1 MQECGVIICNDCS
14 MSRAV
19 IEGSESRTRL
29 CDKCVKVMIPQLL
42 ERLRSESED
51 ASQKR
56 LAVAALESLME
67 NPLNHDYVTRFGGVL
82 LLMAALHDPD
92 ESISARAAG
101 ALCALTLSVA
111 STLQMVL
118 EGAVL
123 QMLEVDETISTWAI
137 CLQALRNIWKQINR
151 QDFRRMLHA
160 VARVSADADIGTPG
174 SWNGAANDRASRLT
188 PCFWVLKQASC
199 GGTSC

>member
-1 MQECGVIICNDCS
+1 
-14 MSRAV
+14 
-19 IEGSESRTRL
+19 
-29 CDKCVKVMIPQLL
+29 
-42 ERLRSESED
+42 
-51 ASQKR
+51 
-56 LAVAALESLME
+56 
-67 NPLNHDYVTRFGGVL
+67 
-82 LLMAALHDPD
+82 MAALHDPD

-160 VARVSADADIGTPG
+160 VARVSADADIGTIG
-174 SWNGAANDRASRLT
+174 SWNDAADDRAIRLT
-188 PCFWVLKQASC
+188 PCSLMLKQASC

>member
-1 MQECGVIICNDCS
+1 MIICNECS

-19 IEGSESRTRL
+19 IEGSESRARL
-29 CDKCVKVMIPQLL
+29 CDKCVKAMIPELL
-42 ERLRSESED
+42 ARLRSESED
-51 ASQKR
+51 ASRKR
-56 LAVAALESLME
+56 MAVAALESLME
-67 NPLNHDYVTRFGGVL
+67 NPLNHDYVTRFGGIL

-123 QMLEVDETISTWAI
+123 QMLEVDETLSTWAI

-160 VARVSADADIGTPG
+160 VARVSADANIGKTAPQNEG
-174 SWNGAANDRASRLT
+174 CMTLLSDL
-188 PCFWVLKQASC
+188 PCC
-199 GGTSC
+199 C

>member
-19 IEGSESRTRL
+19 IEGSDGRARL
-29 CDKCVKVMIPQLL
+29 CDKCVKVMVPDLL
-42 ERLRSESED
+42 VRLRNGGDD
-51 ASQKR
+51 ASKKR

-67 NPLNHDYVTRFGGVL
+67 NPLNHDYVTRFGGIL
-82 LLMAALHDPD
+82 LLMDALHDPD

-137 CLQALRNIWKQINR
+137 CLQALRNIWKHINR

-160 VARVSADADIGTPG
+160 VARVSADADIGK
-174 SWNGAANDRASRLT
+174 L
-188 PCFWVLKQASC
+188 
-199 GGTSC
+199 